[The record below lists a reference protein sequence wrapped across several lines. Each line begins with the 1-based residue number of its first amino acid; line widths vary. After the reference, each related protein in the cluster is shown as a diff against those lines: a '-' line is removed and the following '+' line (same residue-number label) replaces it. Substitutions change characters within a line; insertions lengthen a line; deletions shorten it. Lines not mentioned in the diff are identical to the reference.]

1 MEHLERRSRGCA
13 SGGDPCVAAPAVEK
27 RNAATMA
34 SVSGLATGRPS
45 ASASNLGTGDEVA
58 ARRQEAGLREEEA
71 RESRD
76 AGDGD
81 RSPDASLCS
90 FPRPLAR

>member
-1 MEHLERRSRGCA
+1 M
-13 SGGDPCVAAPAVEK
+13 AAPAVEK

-45 ASASNLGTGDEVA
+45 ASASNLGTGDEAA
-58 ARRQEAGLREEEA
+58 ARRQEAGLREEA